1 MFIKHIV
8 PHNNTEIL
16 IQKERINFIENMST
30 ATNYNRTILTLK
42 IYFDKDDS
50 MNLNF
55 NTQHELDS
63 FLHQIIK

>member
-1 MFIKHIV
+1 
-8 PHNNTEIL
+8 
-16 IQKERINFIENMST
+16 MST
-30 ATNYNRTILTLK
+30 ATNFNRTVLTLK

-63 FLHQIIK
+63 FLHQITK